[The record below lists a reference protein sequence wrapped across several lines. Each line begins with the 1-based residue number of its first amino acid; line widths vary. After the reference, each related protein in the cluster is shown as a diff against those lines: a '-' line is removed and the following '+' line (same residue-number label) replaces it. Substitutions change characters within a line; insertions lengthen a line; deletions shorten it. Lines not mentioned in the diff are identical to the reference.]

1 MRTTLLR
8 AGLLLGLT
16 TIPAVAF
23 AQKALVYCPTADQ
36 SGCNVIV
43 NALSSGGG
51 YPGGVD
57 RAYDGTDGT
66 LDLRTLDH
74 SVYSVFV
81 VPSLADDATTQ
92 PYALLRDPAVVEHL
106 KTALIGGIAV
116 WSGFPDQGT
125 ANRES
130 KDQLIRNLAAWAGK
144 DYATAQGPGL
154 VALLDLSEVEGARYD
169 WLRAIT
175 PLQLTSDAT
184 FTTYD
189 SVRTL
194 TETGA
199 AIRGSLA
206 YASMAALGLATPTAT
221 PGLRIDAL
229 GATATTT
236 GGQVVLTTLGAGNT
250 STAKISTDKLDY
262 SPGTPVV
269 ITGSGWTPGEGV
281 TITLHEDP
289 LLEQDSSWVV
299 MADGFGNFTS
309 SVFAPD
315 EMDIGT
321 RFVLTADGGTS
332 GMRAQATFTDAAP
345 TPVLYTDAAHT
356 VENYI
361 FTRGSTVFALAT
373 GLNTGEGFKFEV
385 KDAGG
390 VVKHLSGCLAGSTT
404 QSDSY
409 TIQSGDVLSG
419 TADWSYTI
427 YHWAGGSGG
436 TCPGAFTDSK
446 TSAFDV
452 AQATAYTNSALTT
465 PTTSYSQNTTA
476 FVRIAGLNQSAKD
489 WTTTWI
495 QIGRA
500 SCRERV

>member
-1 MRTTLLR
+1 MRTTLMR
-8 AGLLLGLT
+8 AGLLLGLS

-57 RAYDGTDGT
+57 KAYDGTGGT

-125 ANRES
+125 TNRTS
-130 KDQLIRNLAAWAGK
+130 KDQLIRNLAQWAGAS
-144 DYATAQGPGL
+144 YAEAHGPGL

-169 WLRAIT
+169 WLRAIK
-175 PLQLTSDAT
+175 PLQITSDVAC
-184 FTTYD
+184 TTYD

-194 TETGA
+194 TAKGA

-206 YASMAALGLATPTAT
+206 YASMAAFGLATPTAT

-236 GGQVVLTTLGAGNT
+236 GGQVVLGSLAAGNT
-250 STAKISTDKLDY
+250 STARISTDKLDY

-269 ITGSGWTPGEGV
+269 ITGSGWAAGEAV

-289 LLEQDSSWVV
+289 LLEQDSSWVAV
-299 MADGFGNFTS
+299 ADGFGNFTS

-315 EMDIGT
+315 QNDIGT
-321 RFVLTADGGTS
+321 RFVLTADGGAS
-332 GMRAQATFTDAAP
+332 GMRAQATFTDAG
-345 TPVLYTDAAHT
+345 TLKLYTDAAHT
-356 VENYI
+356 DENYV
-361 FTRGSTVFALAT
+361 FTRGSTVYALITTLSASHLFKYEFKDPT
-373 GLNTGEGFKFEV
+373 GTQKQISACLTG
-385 KDAGG
+385 
-390 VVKHLSGCLAGSTT
+390 SGSY
-404 QSDSY
+404 SVSY
-409 TIQSGDVLSG
+409 TIQPGDPLSG
-419 TADWSYTI
+419 ATPWTLVQHEYDQPNCT
-427 YHWAGGSGG
+427 HELNPGSVDFFV
-436 TCPGAFTDSK
+436 AAATD
-446 TSAFDV
+446 
-452 AQATAYTNSALTT
+452 
-465 PTTSYSQNTTA
+465 
-476 FVRIAGLNQSAKD
+476 R
-489 WTTTWI
+489 
-495 QIGRA
+495 
-500 SCRERV
+500 

>member
-57 RAYDGTDGT
+57 KAYDGTGGT

-92 PYALLRDPAVVEHL
+92 PYAFLRDPAVVEHL

-130 KDQLIRNLAAWAGK
+130 KDQLIRNLAQWAGK
-144 DYATAQGPGL
+144 DYATAKGPGL

-169 WLRAIT
+169 WLRTIT
-175 PLQLTSDAT
+175 PLQITSDVT

-194 TETGA
+194 TATGA
-199 AIRGSLA
+199 AISGSLSF
-206 YASMAALGLATPTAT
+206 ASMAALGLATPTPT
-221 PGLRIDAL
+221 PGLRLDAL
-229 GATATTT
+229 GATGTSV
-236 GGQVVLTTLGAGNT
+236 GGQVVLATLAAGNT

-262 SPGTPVV
+262 SPGTPVT
-269 ITGSGWTPGEGV
+269 INGSGWAPGEVGK
-281 TITLHEDP
+281 IH
-289 LLEQDSSWVV
+289 S
-299 MADGFGNFTS
+299 
-309 SVFAPD
+309 
-315 EMDIGT
+315 
-321 RFVLTADGGTS
+321 
-332 GMRAQATFTDAAP
+332 
-345 TPVLYTDAAHT
+345 
-356 VENYI
+356 
-361 FTRGSTVFALAT
+361 
-373 GLNTGEGFKFEV
+373 
-385 KDAGG
+385 
-390 VVKHLSGCLAGSTT
+390 
-404 QSDSY
+404 
-409 TIQSGDVLSG
+409 
-419 TADWSYTI
+419 
-427 YHWAGGSGG
+427 
-436 TCPGAFTDSK
+436 
-446 TSAFDV
+446 
-452 AQATAYTNSALTT
+452 
-465 PTTSYSQNTTA
+465 
-476 FVRIAGLNQSAKD
+476 
-489 WTTTWI
+489 
-495 QIGRA
+495 
-500 SCRERV
+500 